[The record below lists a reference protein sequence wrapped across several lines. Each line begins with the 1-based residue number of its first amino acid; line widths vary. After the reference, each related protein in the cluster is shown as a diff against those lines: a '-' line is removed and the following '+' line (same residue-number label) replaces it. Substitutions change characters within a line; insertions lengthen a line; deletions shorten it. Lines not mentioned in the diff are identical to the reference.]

1 MIKAKFND
9 KDLFNDIMNVVE
21 YARGYVEGAEKGKS
35 KFLAELGVATIE
47 IAKEF
52 IDINARMD
60 PQRLH
65 HVYEWYLTGS
75 PEARLYDID
84 YAINKNSVF
93 FTYQFKQSQSVS
105 RGSTTPFYNKAQVM
119 ESGMPVTIKTKT
131 ANVLAF
137 DANGETLFRPG
148 PIVVDKPGGAV
159 AGQFEKVLDIFFNQ
173 YFRQSFLKASGIA
186 YNLESPAEFHK
197 NLRKNK
203 GRADGIKAGYNWIVG
218 AVK

>member
-9 KDLFNDIMNVVE
+9 KDLFRDIMNVVE

-84 YAINKNSVF
+84 YAINKDSVF

-105 RGSTTPFYNKAQVM
+105 RGSTTPFYNKAEVM

-137 DANGETLFRPG
+137 DANGETFFRPG

-159 AGQFEKVLDIFFNQ
+159 AGQFEKVLDVFFNQ

-203 GRADGIKAGYNWIVG
+203 GRAEGIKAGYNWIVG

>member
-1 MIKAKFND
+1 MIKVKFND
-9 KDLFNDIMNVVE
+9 KDLFRDITNIIE
-21 YARGYVEGAEKGKS
+21 YARGYVEGAEKGKPIL
-35 KFLAELGVATIE
+35 LAQLGAATIE
-47 IAKEF
+47 MAKEF
-52 IDINARMD
+52 IDVNARMD

-75 PEARLYDID
+75 PEARLYDLD
-84 YAINKNSVF
+84 YTVNRDSVF

-105 RGSTTPFYNKAQVM
+105 RGSTVPFYNKAQVM
-119 ESGMPVTIKTKT
+119 ESGMPVTIKTRS

-137 DANGETLFRPG
+137 EDNGETFFRPG

-159 AGQFEKVLDIFFNQ
+159 AGQFGKVLDMFFNQ

>member
-1 MIKAKFND
+1 MIKVKFND
-9 KDLFNDIMNVVE
+9 KDLFRDITNIVE
-21 YARGYVEGAEKGKS
+21 YARGYVEGAEKGKPIL
-35 KFLAELGVATIE
+35 LAQLGAATIE
-47 IAKEF
+47 MAKEF
-52 IDINARMD
+52 IDVNARMD

-75 PEARLYDID
+75 PEARLYDLD
-84 YAINKNSVF
+84 YTVNRDSVF

-105 RGSTTPFYNKAQVM
+105 RGSTVPFYNKAQVM
-119 ESGMPVTIKTKT
+119 ESGMPVTIKARS

-137 DANGETLFRPG
+137 EDNGETFFRPG

-159 AGQFEKVLDIFFNQ
+159 AGQFGKVLDMFFNQ

>member
-1 MIKAKFND
+1 MIKVKFND
-9 KDLFNDIMNVVE
+9 KDLFRDITNIVE
-21 YARGYVEGAEKGKS
+21 YARGYVEGAEKGKPIL
-35 KFLAELGVATIE
+35 LAQLGAATIE
-47 IAKEF
+47 MAKEF
-52 IDINARMD
+52 IDVNARMD

-75 PEARLYDID
+75 PEARLYDLD
-84 YAINKNSVF
+84 YTVNRDSVF

-105 RGSTTPFYNKAQVM
+105 RGSTVPFYNKAQVM
-119 ESGMPVTIKTKT
+119 ESGMPVTIKARS

-137 DANGETLFRPG
+137 EDNGETFFRPG

-159 AGQFEKVLDIFFNQ
+159 AGQFEKVLDMFFNQ

>member
-137 DANGETLFRPG
+137 DVNGETLFRPG

-173 YFRQSFLKASGIA
+173 YFRQSFLRASGIA

>member
-1 MIKAKFND
+1 MIKVKFND
-9 KDLFNDIMNVVE
+9 KDLFRDITNIVE
-21 YARGYVEGAEKGKS
+21 YARGYVEGAEKGKPIL
-35 KFLAELGVATIE
+35 LAQLGAATIE
-47 IAKEF
+47 MAKEF
-52 IDINARMD
+52 IDVNARMD

-75 PEARLYDID
+75 PEARLYDLD
-84 YAINKNSVF
+84 YTVNKDSVF

-105 RGSTTPFYNKAQVM
+105 RGSTVPFYNKAQVM
-119 ESGMPVTIKTKT
+119 ESGMPVTIKARS

-137 DANGETLFRPG
+137 EDNGETFFRPG

-159 AGQFEKVLDIFFNQ
+159 AGQFEKVLDMFFNQ

>member
-65 HVYEWYLTGS
+65 HVYEWYLAGS

-84 YAINKNSVF
+84 YAISKNSVF

-137 DANGETLFRPG
+137 GVNGETLFRPG